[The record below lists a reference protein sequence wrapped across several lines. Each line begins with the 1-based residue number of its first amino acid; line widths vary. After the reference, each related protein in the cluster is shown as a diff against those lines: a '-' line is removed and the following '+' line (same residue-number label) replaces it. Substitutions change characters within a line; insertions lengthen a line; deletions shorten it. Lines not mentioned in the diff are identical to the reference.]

1 MPTSTAD
8 ADSLSEEH
16 RKRSFVWTA
25 THTWCTPSGKLVP
38 TTSVQKQRL
47 FLRSRFRQARLSG
60 SIHHIIT
67 ADDSEE
73 ITIHSKW
80 LDWTWTLGQLFQQ
93 KESAVVASAIA
104 KLRTRISG
112 KFDAEVL
119 LNELATMSKEA
130 KELAKEVP
138 FNHWIF
144 TSPGAMIG
152 ATLVCLFIL
161 FCCWRLCWNNNAQ
174 PAP

>member
-1 MPTSTAD
+1 VA
-8 ADSLSEEH
+8 
-16 RKRSFVWTA
+16 
-25 THTWCTPSGKLVP
+25 G
-38 TTSVQKQRL
+38 
-47 FLRSRFRQARLSG
+47 
-60 SIHHIIT
+60 
-67 ADDSEE
+67 
-73 ITIHSKW
+73 
-80 LDWTWTLGQLFQQ
+80 LDLDLGQLFQQ

-161 FCCWRLCWNNNAQ
+161 FCCWRLCRNNNVQ
-174 PAP
+174 PAPYPTAPMAPPTVYNMTVDPIRR